1 MKKKI
6 FDCVTFFQENLQ
18 MELRFNILNDVVD
31 KFVVCESVYD
41 HRGKEKKINFSKY
54 KYPEI
59 ISKIEHIII
68 TKKFPEKNTPW
79 QNQSWQRE
87 YILEGIKDADKN
99 DLIMFSDPDE
109 IPNPEKLKNFNP
121 RKKYS
126 IFLQNMYTYRLNIF
140 NKYESPWEGTR
151 ICKKKDLSSVDW
163 LRDKVLAKNLKYP
176 FWRIDK
182 EKNIDLI
189 EDGGWHF
196 NYLLKPEQISK
207 KLKSLAAIQWD
218 WGEKL
223 TKEEFFS
230 INNIEEKI
238 SSKKD
243 LFNRG
248 HNYQKITIDESF
260 PQFIRDNLDKYKNW
274 LI

>member
-31 KFVVCESVYD
+31 KFVVCESAYD
-41 HRGKEKKINFSKY
+41 HRGREKKINFSKD

-68 TKKFPEKNTPW
+68 TKKFPEKKTPW

-99 DLIMFSDPDE
+99 DFIMFSDPDE

-126 IFLQNMYTYRLNIF
+126 IFLQNMYTYKLNIF

>member
-1 MKKKI
+1 
-6 FDCVTFFQENLQ
+6 
-18 MELRFNILNDVVD
+18 
-31 KFVVCESVYD
+31 
-41 HRGKEKKINFSKY
+41 
-54 KYPEI
+54 
-59 ISKIEHIII
+59 
-68 TKKFPEKNTPW
+68 
-79 QNQSWQRE
+79 
-87 YILEGIKDADKN
+87 
-99 DLIMFSDPDE
+99 MFSDPDE

-126 IFLQNMYTYRLNIF
+126 IFLQNMYTYKLNIF

-207 KLKSLAAIQWD
+207 KLKSLAATQWD

>member
-31 KFVVCESVYD
+31 KFVVCESAYD
-41 HRGKEKKINFSKY
+41 HRGREKKINFSKD

-68 TKKFPEKNTPW
+68 TKKFPEKKTPW

-99 DLIMFSDPDE
+99 DFIMFSDPDE

-126 IFLQNMYTYRLNIF
+126 IFLQNMYTYKLNIF

-151 ICKKKDLSSVDW
+151 VCKKKDLSSVDW

>member
-1 MKKKI
+1 MVNKI

-31 KFVVCESVYD
+31 KFVVCESAYD
-41 HRGKEKKINFSKY
+41 HRGREKKINFSKD

-68 TKKFPEKNTPW
+68 TKKFPEKKTPW

-99 DLIMFSDPDE
+99 DFIMFSDPDE

-126 IFLQNMYTYRLNIF
+126 IFLQNMYTYKLNIF

-151 ICKKKDLSSVDW
+151 VCKKKDLSSVDW